1 MMMQIFV
8 RFVTG
13 KSITLLVRRSDT
25 IDNVKAMIEDKEG
38 VPSDQQRLIFV
49 GNQMEDHRTVADYN
63 IQKDSTLHLVLRLS
77 GTIRIFVKTRTG
89 KTITLYVQSSDTIG
103 NVKAR
108 IQYKFCI
115 PSDKQTLTFSGN
127 QIEDHR
133 TLADYNIQKDSII
146 YLALGSAR
154 FMRIYVKTLIGITIT
169 LNVRSSDTIGNVKS
183 RIQFKEGIPSDKQ
196 RLIFVGNQMEDHRT
210 VADYNIQKDSTIH
223 LVLGVFM
230 KIFVKFL
237 AGKTIALVVQS
248 SCTIDSVKTMIQRKE
263 GFPTDQ
269 QCLLFSGYQIEDDS
283 TLADYNIQQDS
294 TLHCVL
300 KLGGSMRIFI
310 KTLRDK
316 IIALGEVKSLDT
328 IENVKARIQYKEGI
342 PKHRQMLSFAG
353 QQLEDGRCLADYN
366 IWKESILHL
375 RYLGDGMQIFVKTL
389 SGKTITLVVDSSDI
403 VENVKAKIQDKE
415 VLPPNRQR
423 ITFAGKNLEDGRTL
437 AYYNIQKESTLE
449 LFFKF
454 HTK

>member
-1 MMMQIFV
+1 MGF
-8 RFVTG
+8 
-13 KSITLLVRRSDT
+13 
-25 IDNVKAMIEDKEG
+25 E
-38 VPSDQQRLIFV
+38 QQ
-49 GNQMEDHRTVADYN
+49 A
-63 IQKDSTLHLVLRLS
+63 
-77 GTIRIFVKTRTG
+77 TRTG

-415 VLPPNRQR
+415 GLPPNRQR
-423 ITFAGKNLEDGRTL
+423 ITFAERPRYPLVGESSSGYEEPTSRATRAIESPSTAEMMNCTTIPGPCLCC
-437 AYYNIQKESTLE
+437 YYGGSSNV
-449 LFFKF
+449 FFKDRLLPSYAF
-454 HTK
+454 TVSFANSPPISPS

>member
-1 MMMQIFV
+1 MQIFV

-146 YLALGSAR
+146 SLALGSGR
-154 FMRIYVKTLIGITIT
+154 SIRIYVKTLTGMTIT

-375 RYLGDGMQIFVKTL
+375 CYLGVGMQIFVKTL

-415 VLPPNRQR
+415 GLPPNRQR

-437 AYYNIQKESTLE
+437 AYYNSQKESTLE

>member
-1 MMMQIFV
+1 MQIFV

-13 KSITLLVRRSDT
+13 KSITLLVQRSDT

-49 GNQMEDHRTVADYN
+49 GNQMEDHRT
-63 IQKDSTLHLVLRLS
+63 
-77 GTIRIFVKTRTG
+77 
-89 KTITLYVQSSDTIG
+89 
-103 NVKAR
+103 
-108 IQYKFCI
+108 
-115 PSDKQTLTFSGN
+115 
-127 QIEDHR
+127 
-133 TLADYNIQKDSII
+133 
-146 YLALGSAR
+146 
-154 FMRIYVKTLIGITIT
+154 
-169 LNVRSSDTIGNVKS
+169 
-183 RIQFKEGIPSDKQ
+183 
-196 RLIFVGNQMEDHRT
+196 DHRT

-248 SCTIDSVKTMIQRKE
+248 SCTIDSIKTMIQRKE

-316 IIALGEVKSLDT
+316 IIALGE
-328 IENVKARIQYKEGI
+328 
-342 PKHRQMLSFAG
+342 
-353 QQLEDGRCLADYN
+353 
-366 IWKESILHL
+366 ESILHL

-415 VLPPNRQR
+415 GLPPNRQR

-454 HTK
+454 HIK